1 MQRMRLLA
9 LGIFVA
15 AQVSAAEPGVPANL
29 EPLPEA
35 APSPPEPVQSG
46 ESLEPDI
53 RIIQKKDAIIEEYRL
68 NGNLYMV
75 KVIPAVGRPYYLLDQ
90 DGDGR
95 METNMSAIYSDFVV
109 PQWVLFSW

>member
-1 MQRMRLLA
+1 MQAMKLLA
-9 LGIFVA
+9 LGIFCA
-15 AQVSAAEPGVPANL
+15 AQVTAAEPGVPANL

-35 APSPPEPVQSG
+35 APPSPEPVQSG

-95 METNMSAIYSDFVV
+95 METNMSEIYSDFVV